1 MLRPLRLSTL
11 SGSGRDSVL
20 KKKKVKKTYISFLQ
34 IKKSFA
40 PLQSRF
46 GKSDKSKQKSTSRE
60 TFLGLSV
67 VNQKLFKAVQF
78 FSTQ

>member
-11 SGSGRDSVL
+11 SGSGGDSVL

-40 PLQSRF
+40 PLQSR
-46 GKSDKSKQKSTSRE
+46 
-60 TFLGLSV
+60 LGRAT
-67 VNQKLFKAVQF
+67 NQNKKVLVEKLF
-78 FSTQ
+78 